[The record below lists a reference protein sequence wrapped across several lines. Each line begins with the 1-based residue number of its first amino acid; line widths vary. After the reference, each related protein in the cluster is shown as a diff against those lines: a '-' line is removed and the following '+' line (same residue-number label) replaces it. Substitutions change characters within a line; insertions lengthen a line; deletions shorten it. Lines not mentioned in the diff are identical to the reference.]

1 MAYRPSIAVYDACVL
16 YPFQLRNLLI
26 QCAVDRLVEARW
38 SDDIHDEWIR
48 NLAARTS
55 GLTADRLKRTR
66 DLMKSVLPEADVQ
79 GHHRLIPDI
88 RLPDPADRHVVA
100 AAITG
105 GATIIVTWNI
115 KDFAVDELA
124 RHGLVC
130 KDPDTFL
137 TELLMAA
144 PDATIASVANAKR
157 NLQRTTPTVEEFLKA
172 LERQGL
178 TRFTRRIHRH
188 VAAL

>member
-1 MAYRPSIAVYDACVL
+1 MAYRPSVAVYDACVL

-55 GLTADRLKRTR
+55 GLTADRLERTR
-66 DLMKSVLPEADVQ
+66 DLMKSVLPEAHVQ

-88 RLPDPADRHVVA
+88 HLPDPTDRHVVA

-105 GATIIVTWNI
+105 GASIIVTWNI
-115 KDFAVDELA
+115 RDFPADELA
-124 RHGLVC
+124 RHGLVR

-137 TELLMAA
+137 TELLLAA
-144 PDATIASVANAKR
+144 PEATIASVASARR
-157 NLQRTTPTVEEFLKA
+157 NLRRTMPTVEEFLEA

-178 TRFTRRIHRH
+178 TRFATQIHRH
-188 VAAL
+188 AATL